1 MTKRGTIKEVFDI
14 CKEKGLQ
21 LYLGSSYCSGPPE
34 ETINDL
40 GLIGKG
46 WVCAEDENDDRIIED
61 IDGEGSA
68 EIKWFFGPPK
78 KIVSVGKII
87 LKAFTDLGYIV
98 EWNKNMGGQISAVI
112 EEEDLP
118 IEYLEKL
125 NKEEDEEEDEDYE
138 EEEEDEE
145 ERVDPEEEVV
155 FNKEDEEKTI
165 FTDDDEEEDEEE
177 DEDEEDEEK
186 SGPILDP
193 SSDEDDTVCPKGC
206 TCINCEEE
214 RQ

>member
-138 EEEEDEE
+138 EDEEEDEE

-165 FTDDDEEEDEEE
+165 FTDDDEDEEE

>member
-61 IDGEGSA
+61 IEGEGSA

-138 EEEEDEE
+138 EDEEEDEE

-165 FTDDDEEEDEEE
+165 FTDDDEDEEE